1 MEQSVPVI
9 PLRPLTFGELL
20 DAAVLLLR
28 ANARLLLIAAF
39 VLAVCEQAVLFP
51 LRSAAGVQGTTDL
64 FDAATDT
71 GLWWLVFCCGLT
83 TEGIVLVLLGGLT
96 GAAVGPALLGTPAP
110 ARELLRR
117 WGRRAPA
124 LIGLALL
131 VGLILLPSAV
141 VALPWIYFF
150 GAIGLAAPALVV
162 DRVAPGPA
170 LARSLT
176 LAPVGLRG
184 VAIRLGG
191 YGGWAAIR
199 VAIGLGTAA
208 LLDVFVP
215 DSSTA
220 AQIVTMVVW
229 VLANTVVYAALA
241 CIDAVL
247 YLETRMRIE
256 GLDVAV
262 GRSRRLGHPVDLAH
276 TALLGAVRR

>member
-1 MEQSVPVI
+1 MDQHSPVI

-20 DAAVLLLR
+20 DAGVLLLR
-28 ANARLLLIAAF
+28 ANARLFLVAAF

-51 LRSAAGVQGTTDL
+51 LRSVAGADGTTDV
-64 FDAATDT
+64 FDADT
-71 GLWWLVFCCGLT
+71 GIWWLVFCCGLT
-83 TEGIVLVLLGGLT
+83 TEGIVLALLGGLT
-96 GAAVGPALLGTPAP
+96 GAAAGPALLGTPAP
-110 ARELLRR
+110 ARDLLRA

-124 LIGLALL
+124 LIVLAIS

-141 VALPWIYFF
+141 VALPWFYFF

-162 DRVAPGPA
+162 DRVGPGAA
-170 LARSLT
+170 LVRSLN

-208 LLDVFVP
+208 LLDTVLPSDALVYE
-215 DSSTA
+215 
-220 AQIVTMVVW
+220 IVTVAVW

-241 CIDAVL
+241 SVDAVL
-247 YLETRMRIE
+247 YLESRMRVE

-262 GRSRRLGHPVDLAH
+262 GRSRRLGRPVDLAQA
-276 TALLGAVRR
+276 ALSGAVQR